1 MRMKRLIAMLLAV
14 VLLSVALVSCDE
26 YDADFWRDK
35 YPKNDDTV
43 YDVYYDFYIIVE
55 DGTDEPAK
63 VTVNDSINQQIKKYN
78 TQIKIH
84 YLTASEY
91 EAQLTADLAVTPD
104 LSNTEYRD
112 YKYGG
117 RIVLINNKAMLDKY
131 NFADLASY
139 IESDKFGDLRPD
151 YASPLLEAAYING
164 ALKGIPNNRVFGSYD
179 YIQINRELASV
190 LPGISPETT
199 LTSITSM
206 DDEHAL
212 TLKAK
217 IAEYNTSNDPNE
229 PDLVESDVIRLVTDK
244 PYEYKLIEE
253 AKKVEGTNRQ
263 QWIVNVAEY
272 PVASADEA
280 YASAYG
286 VIPSANLMGK
296 KKNAEGV
303 EVDAVLVDY
312 IDRAMEIIYA
322 LNKVDK
328 DDNLRNTLQYG
339 VKGANYTVDSNGFVT
354 KISDTDREYNM
365 NIEYTGNVFKAH
377 FCGTWTSDAAKYGL
391 EQNKQSVLED

>member
-84 YLTASEY
+84 YLTATEY
-91 EAQLTADLAVTPD
+91 EAQLTADLAATPD
-104 LSNTEYRD
+104 LSNTEYRE

-117 RIVLINNKAMLDKY
+117 RIVLINNKAMLDNY
-131 NFADLASY
+131 SFANLASY

-164 ALKGIPNNRVFGSYD
+164 ALKGIPNNRVFGGYD
-179 YIQINRELASV
+179 YIKIDREIAERKLGFSAQ
-190 LPGISPETT
+190 TT
-199 LTSITSM
+199 LTAITSLE
-206 DDEHAL
+206 DEGAL
-212 TLKAK
+212 ALKAK
-217 IAEYNTSNDPNE
+217 IEEYNAQTATTDD
-229 PDLVESDVIRLVTDK
+229 DLVVSDVISLVTDM
-244 PYEYKLIEE
+244 PYEYKYIEE
-253 AKKVEGTNRQ
+253 AKKVTETDRQ

-272 PVASADEA
+272 PIASADEA

-286 VIPSANLMGK
+286 IIPSANLMGK

-322 LNKVDK
+322 LNKDA
-328 DDNLRNTLQYG
+328 NLRNTLQYG

-365 NIEYTGNVFKAH
+365 NIEYTGNVFKAY